1 MFFLLIFVISISNV
15 HYDVL
20 LYFLLFGL
28 CLLHHHVSVM
38 CVMRVMFFLS
48 VTLCTVNT

>member
-1 MFFLLIFVISISNV
+1 MFFLLIFVISNV

-28 CLLHHHVSVM
+28 CLLHYHVSGM
-38 CVMRVMFFLS
+38 RVMRVMFFFIRDP
-48 VTLCTVNT
+48 VHY